1 VTAQMAGMSMDSQV
15 RVFDFTRGMEP
26 CFVPCLNN
34 NDFCLCFSRM
44 MNGKLLEADD
54 EVNTFNFFIQGFC
67 KAKMSLSAEQL
78 IGCLL
83 YLIFNYFLEYD

>member
-15 RVFDFTRGMEP
+15 CVFDFTREMEP

-54 EVNTFNFFIQGFC
+54 EVNTFNFFYTG
-67 KAKMSLSAEQL
+67 
-78 IGCLL
+78 
-83 YLIFNYFLEYD
+83 IF